1 MFKLKLSFNIFGFI
15 NGQFEYETPILPGST
30 LAIEIAVAYP
40 PTGANIDLFGLGGR
54 IE

>member
-1 MFKLKLSFNIFGFI
+1 
-15 NGQFEYETPILPGST
+15 